1 MNPEMIYN
9 YGQISESMVE
19 SSESLV
25 ELIILNEKG
34 GDDLYWISSNN
45 CQRRPEPPVSRE
57 R

>member
-25 ELIILNEKG
+25 ELKILNEKG